1 MCALH
6 SLCSPYKSQMTQY
19 IAFLRA
25 INVAGRFIK
34 MVDLAEHVRTLGHAD
49 VKTHINS
56 GNVLFQSRQLSTAR
70 LATAMEDALEPLLG
84 FRAEVF
90 VRSVPELQAIV
101 SKGQALRSRI
111 GPEGDINVAFL
122 QRPLTAEDA
131 AAIAPLRNAQDDF
144 ECDGHELYWI
154 CQTLQSQS
162 KFSNAVLERK
172 LRTRTTLRRGSMLQ
186 GLLASLPAA

>member
-1 MCALH
+1 M
-6 SLCSPYKSQMTQY
+6 PQY

-25 INVAGRFIK
+25 INVTGRFIK
-34 MVDLAEHVRTLGHAD
+34 MVDLAKHVRTLGHTN
-49 VKTHINS
+49 VKTYINS
-56 GNVLFQSRQLSTAR
+56 GNVLFQSRHLSIAR
-70 LATAMEDALEPLLG
+70 MAVAMEDGLEPLLG

-90 VRSVPELQAIV
+90 VRTVPQLRAV
-101 SKGQALRSRI
+101 AAKAAALRSRI

-122 QRPLTAEDA
+122 QRPLTSEDA

-154 CQTLQSQS
+154 CQSLQSQS

-172 LRTRTTLRRGSMLQ
+172 LRTRATLRRGSMLQ
-186 GLLASLPAA
+186 GLLAALPIAKG